1 MPGMDGY
8 ELCKKIRATPL
19 NAETP
24 VIFVTGL
31 TDFMAKAKSSLSG
44 GSDLIGKPFLSTELA
59 VKALSY
65 LVKSQ
70 FNA

>member
-8 ELCKKIRATPL
+8 ELCKKIRATST
-19 NAETP
+19 NNKTP

-31 TDFMAKAKSSLSG
+31 NDFMAKAKSSLSG

-59 VKALSY
+59 VKSLSY
-65 LVKSQ
+65 LVKAR
-70 FNA
+70 F